1 MDKMDLADIV
11 FENKNKEYGAY
22 DLKKKYVRNL
32 AVAFSVTIFIA
43 LIFTGYSLA
52 YKFYS
57 IKEVALPRGVV
68 YEPTSISI
76 EDIIPPEIQKPVEK
90 IEPTVEK
97 LNDTPIISDTVRQ
110 TAQNIVE
117 EPVEEKKE
125 EIQEQDSSGGGGRH
139 GVANGSLTVPIQR
152 WPEFPGGEKALATF
166 MQQNIR
172 HQVLAKTK
180 RVKGVVVVS
189 FVVKRDGRVGD
200 IRIIRSLSPEIDEEC
215 IRVVSAM
222 PLWKPAISGGRPIEI
237 VHNLPFTFAF

>member
-1 MDKMDLADIV
+1 MDLADIV

-32 AVAFSVTIFIA
+32 AAAFSVTIFIA

-52 YKFYS
+52 YKFYDV
-57 IKEVALPRGVV
+57 KAVTLPRGVV
-68 YEPTSISI
+68 YEPTYISV
-76 EDIIPPEIQKPVEK
+76 EDIVPPEIQKPVEK
-90 IEPTVEK
+90 IEPTIEK
-97 LNDTPIISDTVRQ
+97 LNDTPVILDSIRQ
-110 TAQNIVE
+110 TSQKIIE
-117 EPVEEKKE
+117 EPVEEKQE
-125 EIQEQDSSGGGGRH
+125 EDMEQDSSAGGGRH
-139 GVANGSLTVPIQR
+139 GVANGSVTVPIQR

-172 HQVLAKTK
+172 HQVLAKNK
-180 RVKGVVVVS
+180 RMRGVVVVS

-200 IRIIRSLSPEIDEEC
+200 IKIVRSLSPDIDEEC

-237 VHNLPFTFAF
+237 VHNLPFTIAF